1 LRVRERVLVL
11 KDGKKGTRPSYRER
25 KALGGGLREAL
36 DSVLLYTINEARE
49 KLGEARVDD
58 PEAGKLLVLTEKA
71 GWLHQDNRPVNVTV
85 EALLPKAIA
94 RLTTVADES
103 KRST

>member
-11 KDGKKGTRPSYRER
+11 KDGKKGTRPSCRER
-25 KALGGGLREAL
+25 KALGGGLGEAL

-58 PEAGKLLVLTEKA
+58 PEADKLLVLTEKA
-71 GWLHQDNRPVNVTV
+71 GWLHLDNTPVNVRV
-85 EALLPKAIA
+85 KALLPKAIA
-94 RLTTVADES
+94 CLTTFADES